1 MSREIPNIENDNVQ
15 SVNNQSKEIPSTKNV
30 NFSYRFFP
38 HERGFE
44 FAVLNVN
51 KLSTHIDELKIL
63 LAENPRCSSYK

>member
-1 MSREIPNIENDNVQ
+1 MSREIPNIENDNVE

-30 NFSYRFFP
+30 NFSYRFLP
-38 HERGFE
+38 HERGFK